1 MDMKK
6 LEFLDIYPDPIS
18 GSEKGYI
25 SISYIQHLD
34 IYPGYIS
41 NGYISYP
48 FLFEVHMTRMYHTVP
63 KYVLHIVYP
72 GTREVV
78 DLILDW
84 RGTGGNYSKYFTFVK
99 YSAQSEF
106 LLVYL
111 GRITTT

>member
-1 MDMKK
+1 MDMDMKK

-48 FLFEVHMTRMYHTVP
+48 FLLKMLNSLIEVHF
-63 KYVLHIVYP
+63 
-72 GTREVV
+72 VV
-78 DLILDW
+78 
-84 RGTGGNYSKYFTFVK
+84 V
-99 YSAQSEF
+99 
-106 LLVYL
+106 
-111 GRITTT
+111 

>member
-41 NGYISYP
+41 NGYITYP
-48 FLFEVHMTRMYHTVP
+48 FLDFKELSM
-63 KYVLHIVYP
+63 
-72 GTREVV
+72 
-78 DLILDW
+78 
-84 RGTGGNYSKYFTFVK
+84 
-99 YSAQSEF
+99 
-106 LLVYL
+106 
-111 GRITTT
+111 

>member
-48 FLFEVHMTRMYHTVP
+48 FLFARFFWSVF
-63 KYVLHIVYP
+63 
-72 GTREVV
+72 
-78 DLILDW
+78 ILLCIILP
-84 RGTGGNYSKYFTFVK
+84 
-99 YSAQSEF
+99 F
-106 LLVYL
+106 LLWEEVMATCETPL
-111 GRITTT
+111 IRIKSAIRHEQCVSIAFELHSSS

>member
-1 MDMKK
+1 MDMDMKK

-48 FLFEVHMTRMYHTVP
+48 FLHYAYLSAHHTDSHGESV
-63 KYVLHIVYP
+63 
-72 GTREVV
+72 
-78 DLILDW
+78 
-84 RGTGGNYSKYFTFVK
+84 
-99 YSAQSEF
+99 
-106 LLVYL
+106 
-111 GRITTT
+111 

>member
-48 FLFEVHMTRMYHTVP
+48 FLH
-63 KYVLHIVYP
+63 YP
-72 GTREVV
+72 EADEYKGAS
-78 DLILDW
+78 I
-84 RGTGGNYSKYFTFVK
+84 
-99 YSAQSEF
+99 
-106 LLVYL
+106 
-111 GRITTT
+111 

>member
-48 FLFEVHMTRMYHTVP
+48 FLLFGLLDLGTFLGPQTHLLAV
-63 KYVLHIVYP
+63 VL
-72 GTREVV
+72 
-78 DLILDW
+78 
-84 RGTGGNYSKYFTFVK
+84 
-99 YSAQSEF
+99 
-106 LLVYL
+106 
-111 GRITTT
+111 

>member
-48 FLFEVHMTRMYHTVP
+48 FLSAPKRQVITEKRNEGCMMELLRRALHCSRFQFSDPEAVIQNRAIFEFP
-63 KYVLHIVYP
+63 KK
-72 GTREVV
+72 E
-78 DLILDW
+78 
-84 RGTGGNYSKYFTFVK
+84 N
-99 YSAQSEF
+99 
-106 LLVYL
+106 
-111 GRITTT
+111 

>member
-48 FLFEVHMTRMYHTVP
+48 FLTDTYQRVNKCTLSDSYFQRANYTSGYISSISLEISFKHT
-63 KYVLHIVYP
+63 KIK
-72 GTREVV
+72 T
-78 DLILDW
+78 
-84 RGTGGNYSKYFTFVK
+84 
-99 YSAQSEF
+99 
-106 LLVYL
+106 
-111 GRITTT
+111 

>member
-1 MDMKK
+1 MDMDMKK

-48 FLFEVHMTRMYHTVP
+48 GLKKRLGSVNHQLAARYL
-63 KYVLHIVYP
+63 Y
-72 GTREVV
+72 
-78 DLILDW
+78 
-84 RGTGGNYSKYFTFVK
+84 NFT
-99 YSAQSEF
+99 
-106 LLVYL
+106 
-111 GRITTT
+111 TD

>member
-1 MDMKK
+1 MDMDMKK

-48 FLFEVHMTRMYHTVP
+48 FLARSICQ
-63 KYVLHIVYP
+63 KYPPLK
-72 GTREVV
+72 R
-78 DLILDW
+78 
-84 RGTGGNYSKYFTFVK
+84 
-99 YSAQSEF
+99 A
-106 LLVYL
+106 
-111 GRITTT
+111 

>member
-1 MDMKK
+1 MDMDMKK

-48 FLFEVHMTRMYHTVP
+48 FLYLDQYGTETEV
-63 KYVLHIVYP
+63 
-72 GTREVV
+72 
-78 DLILDW
+78 
-84 RGTGGNYSKYFTFVK
+84 
-99 YSAQSEF
+99 
-106 LLVYL
+106 
-111 GRITTT
+111 

>member
-48 FLFEVHMTRMYHTVP
+48 FLNENILTSHGPVP
-63 KYVLHIVYP
+63 GVLVVSELEALFTP
-72 GTREVV
+72 GAV
-78 DLILDW
+78 
-84 RGTGGNYSKYFTFVK
+84 
-99 YSAQSEF
+99 F
-106 LLVYL
+106 L
-111 GRITTT
+111 G

>member
-48 FLFEVHMTRMYHTVP
+48 FLPNLMVFHSMDLE
-63 KYVLHIVYP
+63 
-72 GTREVV
+72 RE
-78 DLILDW
+78 
-84 RGTGGNYSKYFTFVK
+84 
-99 YSAQSEF
+99 
-106 LLVYL
+106 
-111 GRITTT
+111 

>member
-48 FLFEVHMTRMYHTVP
+48 FML
-63 KYVLHIVYP
+63 LHALTNQTHQY
-72 GTREVV
+72 
-78 DLILDW
+78 
-84 RGTGGNYSKYFTFVK
+84 N
-99 YSAQSEF
+99 
-106 LLVYL
+106 LV
-111 GRITTT
+111 

>member
-48 FLFEVHMTRMYHTVP
+48 FLWISIDVSDVG
-63 KYVLHIVYP
+63 VL
-72 GTREVV
+72 R
-78 DLILDW
+78 W
-84 RGTGGNYSKYFTFVK
+84 SGNVTYRSPN
-99 YSAQSEF
+99 
-106 LLVYL
+106 
-111 GRITTT
+111 

>member
-1 MDMKK
+1 MDMDMKK

-48 FLFEVHMTRMYHTVP
+48 FLKIFVHQENEGGCNANCWIHTL
-63 KYVLHIVYP
+63 Y
-72 GTREVV
+72 
-78 DLILDW
+78 
-84 RGTGGNYSKYFTFVK
+84 
-99 YSAQSEF
+99 
-106 LLVYL
+106 
-111 GRITTT
+111 